1 MIDSSK
7 KPTPDSLTEF
17 VLQAIHLLLQ
27 GQVSDTL
34 ILSSH
39 KINTVLM
46 SHLGKNFKIDRIGR
60 CLARIAKKNKLPRIT
75 TRVPKY
81 VLQKKQ
87 FAIFMGTT
95 SIKQAHEPVRH

>member
-1 MIDSSK
+1 MDSKNPSS
-7 KPTPDSLTEF
+7 DSLTEF
-17 VLQAIHLLLQ
+17 VLHAIRLLLR

-46 SHLGKNFKIDRIGR
+46 AHLGKNFKIDRIGR
-60 CLARIAKKNKLPRIT
+60 CLARIAKKNKLQRIT

-81 VLQKKQ
+81 ILQKNQ
-87 FAIFMGTT
+87 FALFMKSKHIQKTR
-95 SIKQAHEPVRH
+95 EPVRH

>member
-1 MIDSSK
+1 MIDS
-7 KPTPDSLTEF
+7 KPPTSDSLTEF
-17 VLQAIHLLLQ
+17 VLHAIRLLLQ

-46 SHLGKNFKIDRIGR
+46 ARLGKNFKIDRIGR

-81 VLQKKQ
+81 VLQKNQ
-87 FAIFMGTT
+87 FRLFT
-95 SIKQAHEPVRH
+95 SNEYTQQQHEPVRH

>member
-1 MIDSSK
+1 MSDSR
-7 KPTPDSLTEF
+7 KPTADSLTEF
-17 VLQAIHLLLQ
+17 VLHAIRLLLD

-81 VLQKKQ
+81 VLQKNQ
-87 FAIFMGTT
+87 FALFLGTKHT
-95 SIKQAHEPVRH
+95 QKTHEPVRH